1 MNASDALDI
10 LLQTFPIQRA
20 GLSIDGYPEY
30 DFAGDFPFVAAEA
43 SETEVRLTMPLP
55 ALSTALAEKPALAR
69 RLLSGM
75 VQGAETGAGQ
85 IGIHPTLGAAL
96 IEVID
101 CAGLEPTDFQ
111 MRFVNFSLYAE
122 YWRSEGERAVIN
134 SATASAALPE
144 MMLRL

>member
-10 LLQTFPIQRA
+10 LLQTFPIDRA

-43 SETEVRLTMPLP
+43 GENHLRLTMPLA
-55 ALSTALAEKPALAR
+55 ALNGALAEKPGLAR

-101 CAGLEPTDFQ
+101 CTGLEPTDFQ

-122 YWRSEGERAVIN
+122 YWRTEGERAVID
-134 SATASAALPE
+134 SASASSAPPE